1 MNFDVTREIVHN
13 QWVGTPTELK
23 DPIQLPPMDGSEV
36 ASTSV
41 IPCVG

>member
-1 MNFDVTREIVHN
+1 MNFDVTSEIVHN

-23 DPIQLPPMDGSEV
+23 DLIQLPPMDSQEV
-36 ASTSV
+36 VSTSV